1 MKSFFTIFCI
11 TISVALF
18 AGGPWPAGKGNG
30 YFQPGFTAKNW
41 DGRYQGTYANTIF
54 RDLNR
59 KAYEYNIT
67 FYGEYGISD
76 KITLIADAFYRFQ
89 GTEDEILNAQE
100 NPFSEI
106 LPSGNLSA
114 PGNPAIQLKYHF
126 KIGSI
131 ASAAYLRFQP
141 NFSSADEVI
150 GLRTDY
156 DANAYTSGI
165 MLGQGFEKSYWSFDA
180 GIAVRSNN
188 YAESVVGNFQYGY
201 AIRPKTYL
209 ILDINYMVSLENG
222 TNYGGSFEQTA
233 TYLDNQGFVAYGAK
247 LYSQFHKNL
256 SFNIAFYSGFA
267 VINQGNQPG
276 GIFGGIAYQLNK
288 ND

>member
-1 MKSFFTIFCI
+1 MKASFTFLLIGFSLT
-11 TISVALF
+11 AF
-18 AGGPWPAGKGNG
+18 AGGPWATGKGNG

-41 DGRYQGTYANTIF
+41 DGRYQGTYASTIF

-59 KAYEYNIT
+59 RAYEYNLT

-76 KITLIADAFYRFQ
+76 KLTLVADAFYRFQ
-89 GTEDEILNAQE
+89 GTEDEVLNAQE
-100 NPFSEI
+100 NPFLEV
-106 LPSGNLSA
+106 LPSGTLSA
-114 PGNPAIQLKYHF
+114 PGNPGIQLKYHF
-126 KIGSI
+126 KMGAL
-131 ASAAYLRFQP
+131 ASAAYVRFQP
-141 NFSSADEVI
+141 NFSSADAAI

-156 DANAYTSGI
+156 DANTYTTGI
-165 MLGQGFEKSYWSFDA
+165 MLGQGFKRSYWSFDVGFA
-180 GIAVRSNN
+180 ARSNN

-222 TNYGGSFEQTA
+222 TNNGGNFEQTA
-233 TYLDNQGFVAYGAK
+233 TYIDNQGFVAFGPK
-247 LYSQFHKNL
+247 LFGQLYQNL

-276 GIFGGIAYQLNK
+276 GIFGGIAYELNK